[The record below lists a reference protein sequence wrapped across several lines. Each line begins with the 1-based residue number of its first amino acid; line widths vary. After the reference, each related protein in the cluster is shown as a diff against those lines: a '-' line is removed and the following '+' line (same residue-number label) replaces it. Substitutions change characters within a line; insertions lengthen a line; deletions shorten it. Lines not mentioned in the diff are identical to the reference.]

1 MSDGSRSG
9 PEAHDKQNL
18 DAQQRSDGAPQRHD
32 NAPRRD
38 EERRQRV
45 VITGLGLV
53 TPIGIG
59 HADFWG
65 GIRAAR
71 RGVREVT
78 RFDASTFRT
87 RIAGQV
93 DRFDPADYVE
103 SRRPSRLD
111 RFAQFSLA
119 ATRLAL
125 DDASLA
131 IGNGTH
137 TNGHGAGN
145 GAAGAAGGPGRLGVP
160 GERVGVAVGSA
171 LGGVSGA
178 EEDHAAFLRDG
189 IRAVSPSLA
198 LRVFVGAGACNIAI
212 HFGARGPTIGNSNSC
227 ASGAIAIGEGVQ
239 LIRDGKADV
248 VIAGGVETPL
258 APLTFAAFTLIHAMS
273 TQNDTP
279 AEASRPFDASR
290 DGFVMAEAAAILI
303 LERLDH
309 AIARDAK
316 IYAEITGF
324 ATTNDAYHMTAPHPE
339 GRDAV
344 RAMRLA
350 LEDARLIPGE
360 IEHVNA
366 HGSSTPLNDRIETAA
381 IKEVFGDWAR
391 KVPVSGTKGMY
402 AHALG
407 ASGAIEAAIAAL
419 SIAESYVPS
428 TANLTNPDPD
438 CDLDYVA
445 GQGRETTVRTVLSNS
460 FGFGGSNAC
469 LVLQTME

>member
-1 MSDGSRSG
+1 MSDGPHPAHIRAGSTSQRTGNSRHR
-9 PEAHDKQNL
+9 A
-18 DAQQRSDGAPQRHD
+18 
-32 NAPRRD
+32 
-38 EERRQRV
+38 
-45 VITGLGLV
+45 VITGLGLI

-59 HADFWG
+59 HVDFWNG
-65 GIRAAR
+65 VRAGR

-78 RFDASTFRT
+78 RFDASQFRT
-87 RIAGQV
+87 RIAGEV

-125 DDASLA
+125 DDAHLA
-131 IGNGTH
+131 IGNGSH
-137 TNGHGAGN
+137 ANGHPSGN
-145 GAAGAAGGPGRLGVP
+145 GDDGSHGSSGGGFAVP

-178 EEDHAAFLRDG
+178 EDDHAAFLRDG

-227 ASGAIAIGEGVQ
+227 ASGAIAIGEGLQ
-239 LIRDGKADV
+239 LIREGKVDV

-258 APLTFAAFTLIHAMS
+258 APLTFGAFTLIHAMS
-273 TQNDTP
+273 TQNDLP
-279 AEASRPFDASR
+279 AEASRPFDAAR

-316 IYAEITGF
+316 IYAEISGF

-339 GRDAV
+339 GKEAA

-350 LEDARLIPGE
+350 LEDAGLTPEE

-366 HGSSTPLNDRIETAA
+366 HGSSTLLNDRIETVA
-381 IKEVFGDWAR
+381 IKSVFGERAR
-391 KVPVSGTKGMY
+391 RVPVSGTKGMH

-407 ASGAIEAAIAAL
+407 ATGALEAAIAAL
-419 SIAESYVPS
+419 SIAEGYVPS
-428 TANLTNPDPD
+428 TANLTNPDPE
-438 CDLDYVA
+438 CDLDYVP
-445 GQGRETTVRTVLSNS
+445 GCGRETTVRTVLSNS
-460 FGFGGSNAC
+460 FGFGGANAC
-469 LVLQTME
+469 IVLQTVE